1 MGVLEDAIR
10 EHLELKRAHGASD
23 EEVERDET
31 EALGPA
37 RSPAPAESDEGVEGE
52 EAEALEQ
59 DDGELE
65 GEPALEEEP
74 PAAAD
79 LELEE
84 PPAALDISDPEAESP
99 APADFAA
106 DFDAP
111 PEPEPALGD
120 RPEDFTEQ
128 ADPLAEPEPPDAAP
142 EPVFEPEPIV
152 FDEDEPGVAPP
163 MPEPAREPGPA
174 PERDVPE
181 GKSDDV
187 LEDTPDFL
195 QDTPDHDR
203 LWFEQKPPRDFD
215 FD

>member
-23 EEVERDET
+23 QEVERE
-31 EALGPA
+31 EAEVLGPA
-37 RSPAPAESDEGVEGE
+37 RGPAPEE
-52 EAEALEQ
+52 EAEGEDLAAEGAHDEPLGE
-59 DDGELE
+59 ELE
-65 GEPALEEEP
+65 PEPAPLESEVDD
-74 PAAAD
+74 A
-79 LELEE
+79 
-84 PPAALDISDPEAESP
+84 PAALDISEPEPEPEPEPVPEPEAE

-111 PEPEPALGD
+111 EAFVEDPDPMAEPAPPEPEPA
-120 RPEDFTEQ
+120 P
-128 ADPLAEPEPPDAAP
+128 PEPEP
-142 EPVFEPEPIV
+142 EPVA

-163 MPEPAREPGPA
+163 MPEPPA
-174 PERDVPE
+174 DASE
-181 GKSDDV
+181 DV

-195 QDTPDHDR
+195 QDTPEHDR